1 MGTLLK
7 IPIVQFICST
17 ASYAVFLILLTLTTL
32 LPGKDVIGS
41 VSRFTNF
48 ILNYM
53 KEKRFRKAGRVW
65 CGGAQ
70 ETREPRVSIG

>member
-41 VSRFTNF
+41 VSRFINF
-48 ILNYM
+48 LLNNM
-53 KEKRFRKAGRVW
+53 KQYHEDLEKWGR
-65 CGGAQ
+65 CGVMA
-70 ETREPRVSIG
+70 RERHESHVSQ